1 MKKKKNILL
10 VFVLLIVLI
19 ISLYANNI
27 FIVPINKNSN
37 RSLGII
43 DGSLFNKHNNIT
55 EIHSTISNV
64 VSSKQHGDYILEF
77 LSNVAPN
84 ISFFYYNAEIGGE
97 ITSDNIIDG
106 LQWMAD
112 LNVDCV
118 TISLSSKHYSEELE
132 NWISNNSDKIEIY
145 ASYNNTLNSFDYPAQ
160 YESVIG
166 IGTFEVVN
174 SKNIN
179 ILYKSNN
186 IIVISS
192 GLKRYSGNSYLTP
205 YTMLKSGK
213 NFRNCV
219 SL

>member
-64 VSSKQHGDYILEF
+64 V
-77 LSNVAPN
+77 
-84 ISFFYYNAEIGGE
+84 
-97 ITSDNIIDG
+97 
-106 LQWMAD
+106 
-112 LNVDCV
+112 
-118 TISLSSKHYSEELE
+118 
-132 NWISNNSDKIEIY
+132 
-145 ASYNNTLNSFDYPAQ
+145 
-160 YESVIG
+160 
-166 IGTFEVVN
+166 
-174 SKNIN
+174 
-179 ILYKSNN
+179 LYKSNN

-192 GLKRYSGNSYLTP
+192 GLKRYSGNSYLAP